1 MEEAQASQLIPVNR
15 SISLTLL
22 LHQTLF
28 PPSHHSPDQ
37 TSMIKFLPRVA
48 QEGAGVAIAIAN
60 HPWFGRQ
67 GKPGRSSQVKAGGR
81 RAFEAVCTQ
90 AHPGSQIALPALSP
104 GWTHPSAKSVCK
116 RRILQWCS
124 PAYSNRND
132 PFFLQT
138 ERLLQTEC
146 FKRPISGSLKK
157 RLMWKS
163 CSDWVKAGFFLVVKT
178 RRTRPAK

>member
-15 SISLTLL
+15 SISLPLL

-37 TSMIKFLPRVA
+37 TSMIKFLPRVS

-67 GKPGRSSQVKAGGR
+67 AKPGRSSQVKAGGR
-81 RAFEAVCTQ
+81 RACEAVCTQ

-104 GWTHPSAKSVCK
+104 GRTHPSAKSVCK
-116 RRILQWCS
+116 RRILQCTMCILSSTMALWSKWPCISYRAILCS
-124 PAYSNRND
+124 P
-132 PFFLQT
+132 
-138 ERLLQTEC
+138 
-146 FKRPISGSLKK
+146 
-157 RLMWKS
+157 
-163 CSDWVKAGFFLVVKT
+163 CSRHRAIIMPL
-178 RRTRPAK
+178 

>member
-1 MEEAQASQLIPVNR
+1 MEEAQASQLIPVNH

-37 TSMIKFLPRVA
+37 TSMIKFLPRLA

-67 GKPGRSSQVKAGGR
+67 GKPGQARQVKSSQVNAGGR

-124 PAYSNRND
+124 PAYSNRDD
-132 PFFLQT
+132 PFFFTNRVPFTNRVL
-138 ERLLQTEC
+138 
-146 FKRPISGSLKK
+146 
-157 RLMWKS
+157 
-163 CSDWVKAGFFLVVKT
+163 
-178 RRTRPAK
+178 

>member
-1 MEEAQASQLIPVNR
+1 MGQSGTGSEGGWEEMEEAQASQLIPVNC

-37 TSMIKFLPRVA
+37 TSMIKFLPRLA
-48 QEGAGVAIAIAN
+48 QEGAGVVIAIAN

-67 GKPGRSSQVKAGGR
+67 AKPGRSSQVKAGGR

-90 AHPGSQIALPALSP
+90 AHPASQIALPAFSP

-116 RRILQWCS
+116 RGILQWCS
-124 PAYSNRND
+124 PPYSKRND
-132 PFFLQT
+132 PFFFTNRVL
-138 ERLLQTEC
+138 
-146 FKRPISGSLKK
+146 
-157 RLMWKS
+157 
-163 CSDWVKAGFFLVVKT
+163 
-178 RRTRPAK
+178 

>member
-37 TSMIKFLPRVA
+37 TSMIKFLPRLA

-60 HPWFGRQ
+60 HPWSGRQ
-67 GKPGRSSQVKAGGR
+67 AKPRQARQVKSSQGR
-81 RAFEAVCTQ
+81 WQEGFEAVCTQ
-90 AHPGSQIALPALSP
+90 VHPGSQIALPALSP

-138 ERLLQTEC
+138 ECLLQTEC
-146 FKRPISGSLKK
+146 FNSLFPF
-157 RLMWKS
+157 
-163 CSDWVKAGFFLVVKT
+163 VH
-178 RRTRPAK
+178 

>member
-15 SISLTLL
+15 SICLTLL

-37 TSMIKFLPRVA
+37 TSMINLLPRAA
-48 QEGAGVAIAIAN
+48 QEGAGITIAIAN

-67 GKPGRSSQVKAGGR
+67 AKPGRSSQVKAGGR

-116 RRILQWCS
+116 RRIVQWCS

-138 ERLLQTEC
+138 ECLLQTEC
-146 FKRPISGSLKK
+146 FNSL
-157 RLMWKS
+157 
-163 CSDWVKAGFFLVVKT
+163 FPLVH
-178 RRTRPAK
+178 